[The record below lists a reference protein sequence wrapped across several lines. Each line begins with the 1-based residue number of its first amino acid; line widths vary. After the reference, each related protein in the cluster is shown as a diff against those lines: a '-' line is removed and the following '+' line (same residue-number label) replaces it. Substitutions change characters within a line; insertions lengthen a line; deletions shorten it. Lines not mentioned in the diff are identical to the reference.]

1 MENKQAEEILCK
13 TYTGFHGE
21 EVDNINQIKLASF
34 DGEDLK
40 DFCELYLK
48 LSHQSQLREIREILE
63 SRINIIKSEP
73 NGIVRETMIDQ
84 LLIELF

>member
-1 MENKQAEEILCK
+1 MENKQAREFLKGKGIHPTEPIYWDLEESRISLDELL
-13 TYTGFHGE
+13 E
-21 EVDNINQIKLASF
+21 EYAKV
-34 DGEDLK
+34 
-40 DFCELYLK
+40 
-48 LSHQSQLREIREILE
+48 SHQSQLREIREILE

>member
-1 MENKQAEEILCK
+1 MENKQAEQEK
-13 TYTGFHGE
+13 TPELLLSVAKMKSDAGSYLIDKEVIGLME
-21 EVDNINQIKLASF
+21 EYAKV
-34 DGEDLK
+34 
-40 DFCELYLK
+40 
-48 LSHQSQLREIREILE
+48 SHQSQLREIREILE